1 MRHAETE
8 ARRPPKRS
16 GMTPLKAI
24 VVALVLLISVA
35 YGGFRVFRAGH
46 DIKRAKLTAAALV
59 DANREYQRGAQVM
72 NSVGKLVGVREVTG
86 VAEAIVD
93 LFNDGEISR
102 FKEAVDYA
110 KRCDED
116 LDGDHD
122 VLARLL
128 YRQPVSCRRMFQT
141 LGEPGELAD
150 AGVTFT
156 DVAQRVVPTGPP
168 GSMGGPACRTWA
180 LGEVKFTVPKTKKT
194 GEPWDAFG
202 GPPDPVVEIKAG
214 ADQARRGPKMQDSP
228 RYTWT
233 IKPEIEVMP
242 GSKLT
247 ITGIDEDLAEPD
259 LIFGYEITVPTNL
272 PGASWEVGEF
282 VVQVRCR
289 E

>member
-1 MRHAETE
+1 
-8 ARRPPKRS
+8 
-16 GMTPLKAI
+16 MTPLKAI
-24 VVALVLLISVA
+24 AMALVVIVSAA

-46 DIKRAKLTAAALV
+46 DIKRAKLSAAALL
-59 DANREYQRGAQVM
+59 DANREYQRSAQVV

-93 LFNDGEISR
+93 LLNDGETSR

-116 LDGDHD
+116 LDGDHG
-122 VLARLL
+122 VLAMLL
-128 YRQPVSCRRMFQT
+128 YSQSVACRRMFQS

-156 DVAQRVVPTGPP
+156 DAAQRVVPTGPP
-168 GSMGGPACRTWA
+168 GSMSGPACRTWA
-180 LGEVKFTVPKTKKT
+180 LGEVKFTVPKSKKS

-202 GPPDPVVEIKAG
+202 GLPDPVVEIKPG
-214 ADQARRGPKMQDSP
+214 ADKAQRGPKMQDSQG
-228 RYTWT
+228 YAWT
-233 IKPEIEVMP
+233 VTPEIELTP

-247 ITGIDEDLAEPD
+247 IKGIDEDLAEPD

-282 VVQVRCR
+282 TIQVRCQG
-289 E
+289 